1 MAGVWSLLSGEA
13 GHPFSLLTDVQE
25 ADAREATRV
34 WAVESLDELTGAPE
48 GTLVLVPRHCL
59 AHVANYELDVA
70 VRVASD
76 RGVAGLVLVGSA
88 RVPITVARV
97 AERAGLVIAGTPGQ
111 ESLVDLVRRLD
122 RLMGLG
128 QSAVLERAESVI
140 GWLRGANELDDQAA
154 VLRGAGARL
163 GSDLRLTWFNR
174 PPGVAEPVI
183 VGGHPVGWVQGA
195 GAADGDLALSLAL
208 PAVAAAVGGC
218 CERRI
223 IGEEAHGDVVAGL
236 IDSAVIGRRTA
247 AVDRAV
253 VHGLNLNARHVV
265 VCLTSTSTDGPAGE
279 GLLSRRHRRTLAA
292 IVLRE
297 ELGLSPES
305 WLVTRI
311 ERELALLWTQV
322 TTDEPDLAL
331 AVSIAERV
339 IAVLEGQYP
348 AVRFFGGI
356 GSAGFGVEGLRASA
370 AEARAAARSARA
382 RGLPGRTIH
391 VHGSLLDQVLG
402 DLVNSSVSRLVI
414 DGVLTPLDALSERSR
429 RTLIQTLSTYLDLQ
443 GSRVRAAAALHLHPN
458 AVGYRVAKAA
468 KLLRADFTDPESR
481 LVLQLACRVWLMAH
495 EENAAAS
502 GGSPPDG

>member
-1 MAGVWSLLSGEA
+1 M
-13 GHPFSLLTDVQE
+13 
-25 ADAREATRV
+25 
-34 WAVESLDELTGAPE
+34 
-48 GTLVLVPRHCL
+48 LVPRHCL

-76 RGVAGLVLVGSA
+76 RGVAGLVLVGST

-97 AERAGLVIAGTPGQ
+97 AERAGLVIAGTSGQ

-122 RLMGLG
+122 RLMGRG

-140 GWLRGANELDDQAA
+140 GWLRGANEPDDQAA

-174 PPGVAEPVI
+174 PPGVAEPVT
-183 VGGHPVGWVQGA
+183 VGGYPVGWVHGA
-195 GAADGDLALSLAL
+195 GASDLAVSLAL

-223 IGEEAHGDVVAGL
+223 IGEEARGDVVAGL

-253 VHGLNLNARHVV
+253 VLGLNLNARHVV

-311 ERELALLWTQV
+311 ERELALLWTQM

-331 AVSIAERV
+331 AVSIAGRV

-356 GSAGFGVEGLRASA
+356 GSTGFGVEGLRASA

-402 DLVNSSVSRLVI
+402 DLVTSSASRLVI

-468 KLLRADFTDPESR
+468 KLLQADFTDPESR

-495 EENAAAS
+495 EENVATG
-502 GGSPPDG
+502 GGSPPEANDGARSAAG

>member
-1 MAGVWSLLSGEA
+1 
-13 GHPFSLLTDVQE
+13 
-25 ADAREATRV
+25 
-34 WAVESLDELTGAPE
+34 
-48 GTLVLVPRHCL
+48 
-59 AHVANYELDVA
+59 
-70 VRVASD
+70 
-76 RGVAGLVLVGSA
+76 
-88 RVPITVARV
+88 
-97 AERAGLVIAGTPGQ
+97 
-111 ESLVDLVRRLD
+111 
-122 RLMGLG
+122 MGG
-128 QSAVLERAESVI
+128 Y
-140 GWLRGANELDDQAA
+140 
-154 VLRGAGARL
+154 
-163 GSDLRLTWFNR
+163 
-174 PPGVAEPVI
+174 
-183 VGGHPVGWVQGA
+183 PVGWVHGA
-195 GAADGDLALSLAL
+195 GASDLAVSLAL

-223 IGEEAHGDVVAGL
+223 IGEEARGDVVAGL

-253 VHGLNLNARHVV
+253 VLGLNLNARHVV

-311 ERELALLWTQV
+311 ERELALLWTQM

-331 AVSIAERV
+331 AVSIAGRV

-348 AVRFFGGI
+348 AVRFFGG
-356 GSAGFGVEGLRASA
+356 GSGSTGFGVEGLRASA
-370 AEARAAARSARA
+370 AEARAAAGSARA

-402 DLVNSSVSRLVI
+402 DLVTSSVSRLVI

-468 KLLRADFTDPESR
+468 RFAAGR
-481 LVLQLACRVWLMAH
+481 LY
-495 EENAAAS
+495 
-502 GGSPPDG
+502 